1 MQDYMGALLGQ
12 FSNVWGN
19 TQNPGQIVLLNENI
33 TQFYQKYLV
42 HRYRLYTRVGWR
54 QDKPLSVV
62 LSEGEL
68 QFYSLRYKV
77 GPPASRPPYYA

>member
-19 TQNPGQIVLLNENI
+19 IQNPGQIVLLNENI

-42 HRYRLYTRVGWR
+42 HRYRLYTRVG
-54 QDKPLSVV
+54 
-62 LSEGEL
+62 
-68 QFYSLRYKV
+68 
-77 GPPASRPPYYA
+77 